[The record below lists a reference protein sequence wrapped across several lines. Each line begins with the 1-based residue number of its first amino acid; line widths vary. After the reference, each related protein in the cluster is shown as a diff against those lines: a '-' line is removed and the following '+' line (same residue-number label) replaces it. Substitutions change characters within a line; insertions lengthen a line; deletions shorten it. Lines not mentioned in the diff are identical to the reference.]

1 VRTGNDRRTARD
13 SVVAAVLGVLLLGLA
28 ACTSSE
34 ADDRGGGDGARNGGP
49 VEVTITPEDGAT
61 GVATSGEL
69 EVTAEGGS
77 LTGVTVTSDEGEEVP
92 GELSEDGARWE
103 PSEHLANGAEYT
115 VEAVAENGDGE
126 EETATSTFTTVE
138 ADATFTTNWNIPDE
152 SVTGVGMILSLTFDT
167 PIENTEAVE
176 DAVRISADPEVEVR
190 GHWFGNQR
198 LDFRPQEYWEPG
210 TEVSVSFR
218 LRGVEG
224 AEGVYGT
231 LHEDIGFTIGR
242 SQISTVDVNTLTMD
256 VVRDGETIR
265 TLPVT
270 TGAPGY
276 DTWNGKMVITER
288 LTETRMDGA
297 TVGYGGEY
305 DIPDVPHAMRLS
317 TSGTFI
323 HGNYWSGSST
333 FGNVNASHGCI
344 GLEDVQGAGDPSTP
358 GAWFFENSLIGD
370 VVEVVNSN
378 DDIIAPDNGLS
389 GWNMDWSD
397 WGANE

>member
-1 VRTGNDRRTARD
+1 MRTGNDRRTARD

-34 ADDRGGGDGARNGGP
+34 ADDRGGGDGSGNGGP

>member
-34 ADDRGGGDGARNGGP
+34 ADDRGGGDGAGNGGP

>member
-1 VRTGNDRRTARD
+1 MRTGNDRRTARD

-34 ADDRGGGDGARNGGP
+34 ADDRGGGDGAGNGGP